1 MTHGLGYKYQVLVSV
16 WVSNSFNLQTL
27 GHWAWL
33 SDLVTTFFFR
43 FYTFGY
49 IEVLKMTK
57 ISQGNL
63 KQLRIIFF
71 NYYYFFWLEMLGAY
85 LTNRQCQRHTCK
97 KTLVMSCHVIQG
109 QFTYWSIHVI

>member
-33 SDLVTTFFFR
+33 SDPVTTFFFR

-49 IEVLKMTK
+49 IEV
-57 ISQGNL
+57 
-63 KQLRIIFF
+63 
-71 NYYYFFWLEMLGAY
+71 
-85 LTNRQCQRHTCK
+85 
-97 KTLVMSCHVIQG
+97 
-109 QFTYWSIHVI
+109 